1 MSLRKR
7 LGVPGDLYWSPLL
20 VHLAEENLFERQAG
34 VPAHHALQLRR
45 RELDAALLTP
55 VDYARDS
62 SALVIIPGLG
72 VSSRDA
78 TGVITLIFRDSLHTV
93 ATVAIDPSSASEIVL
108 TKILLAE
115 QIDLEPSFVPAAG
128 PIQERLGRADAAL
141 VVGDL
146 ALNLAS
152 RYPNRIDLVEAWTD
166 MTDLPYVHGIWCATD
181 GALNAAHAQSL
192 RRAGERGAASLDA
205 LAANHVGER
214 FPGLSAADLSAYLH
228 TFSYTLTD
236 EDLDGFG
243 EFLRYSFFHGIVPDV
258 AELRFLDEDPPPLE
272 SDDPPSR

>member
-7 LGVPGDLYWSPLL
+7 LGVPADLFWSPLH
-20 VHLAEENLFERQAG
+20 VHLAEENLFDRQMG
-34 VPAHHALQLRR
+34 VLAHHALRLRG

-62 SALVIIPGLG
+62 SALVIIPGVG

-78 TGVITLIFRDSLHTV
+78 SGTIALIFRDALHTV

-115 QIDLEPSFVPAAG
+115 QFDLEPRFVPAAG
-128 PIQERLGRADAAL
+128 PIQERLARADAAL

-181 GALNAAHAQSL
+181 GALDADHAQIL
-192 RRAGERGAASLDA
+192 RRAGHRGAASLDT
-205 LAANHVGER
+205 LAASHVGPG
-214 FPGLSAADLSAYLH
+214 FPGLSAPDLSAYLH
-228 TFSYTLTD
+228 AFSYALTD
-236 EDLDGFG
+236 EDLDGLA
-243 EFLRYSFFHGIVPDV
+243 EFLRYSFYHGVVPDV
-258 AELRFLDEDPPPLE
+258 AELRFLDAEASSPQT
-272 SDDPPSR
+272 DDPPSR

>member
-7 LGVPGDLYWSPLL
+7 LGVPADLYWSPLL

-34 VPAHHALQLRR
+34 VPAHHAIQLRR

-78 TGVITLIFRDSLHTV
+78 TGAITLIFRDALHTV

-108 TKILLAE
+108 AKILLAE
-115 QIDLEPSFVPAAG
+115 QFDLEPRFVPAAG
-128 PIQERLGRADAAL
+128 PIQERLARADAAL

-152 RYPNRIDLVEAWTD
+152 RYPNRIDLVEVWTD

-181 GALNAAHAQSL
+181 GALDGEHAQIL
-192 RRAGERGAASLDA
+192 RRAGHRGADSVDT
-205 LAANHVGER
+205 LAASRVGPG
-214 FPGLSAADLSAYLH
+214 FPGLSAPDLSAYLH
-228 TFSYTLTD
+228 AFSYTLTD
-236 EDLDGFG
+236 EDLEGFT
-243 EFLRYSFFHGIVPDV
+243 EFLRYSFYHGVVPDV
-258 AELRFLDEDPPPLE
+258 AELRFLDTEASSLQT
-272 SDDPPSR
+272 DDPPSR